1 MIRVE
6 FPPRLMDRALAAYYV
21 CNGSI
26 RDLDRLREQKIITPK
41 GSGRNVMYDKA
52 DLDAYADT
60 LVERP
65 ASRGQNA

>member
-6 FPPRLMDRALAAYYV
+6 FPPRLMNRNLAAYYV
-21 CNGSI
+21 TNGSL

-41 GSGRNVMYDKA
+41 GEGRNVMYDKG

-60 LVERP
+60 LTERP
-65 ASRGQNA
+65 ASRSQAA